1 MCVVYV
7 LSPIS
12 LCVIYVFCVKCVCK
26 ARVVYVSYTR
36 FASTCILCVL
46 LCREYVRVLSYY
58 DNANNCGDTDGGE
71 DSIEKIN
78 CCYDG
83 NDSNNGNDDIDHYKN
98 VGNSISFVC
107 TDVDLIIVLRRQL
120 FYILVYGSATLAF
133 IRLSKIKLIKK

>member
-1 MCVVYV
+1 MCCLCVVSDLLVCYLCLLCEVCTRREWFMYLIRVLLPHAYCVFYCVVSMCV
-7 LSPIS
+7 
-12 LCVIYVFCVKCVCK
+12 LC
-26 ARVVYVSYTR
+26 
-36 FASTCILCVL
+36 L
-46 LCREYVRVLSYY
+46 LYY
-58 DNANNCGDTDGGE
+58 DNANHCGDTDGGE
-71 DSIEKIN
+71 DSIEKVI

-107 TDVDLIIVLRRQL
+107 TAVDLIIVLRRQL